1 MIRRF
6 LSKLF
11 VGRYG
16 FDKLSYALLAVGF
29 ILGILVSV
37 LHLPLAGLIYSSKV
51 AFIIF
56 RVINIITYVPYFIAF
71 YRAFSKNFDKRR
83 KEEKAFMKVAG
94 KWIKYFTQKLLQR
107 KDKEHRYFNCP
118 TCHRTLRVPRNR
130 GKIKID
136 CPHCGKQFTRKT

>member
-6 LSKLF
+6 LSRLF

-16 FDKLSYALLAVGF
+16 FDNLSYALIGLGF
-29 ILGILVSV
+29 ILSVILSI
-37 LHLPLAGLIYSSKV
+37 LHLPLAGLIYSNKAV
-51 AFIIF
+51 YILF
-56 RVINIITYVPYFIAF
+56 RVLNLITYIPYIIAF
-71 YRAFSKNFDKRR
+71 YRAFSKDFDKRR
-83 KEEKAFMKVAG
+83 SESRAFMKVAG
-94 KWIKYFTQKLLQR
+94 KWIKYFTQKLLQM
-107 KDKEHRYFNCP
+107 KDKNHRYFNCP